1 MRNWLQSFALS
12 FCICLCGCETTDSTI
27 QNASSAKSEV
37 AYVHSYSKFS
47 FPKQIGKFQFVES
60 HEYDRDGK
68 DISVGYNSP
77 TPIAVTIY
85 VYPAAKN
92 FALLP
97 QPALQGVSESLIEH
111 ELKNREQE
119 ILHFHPNAHF
129 ISEDPCEIIQGN
141 SHFKGTKA
149 VYSMAY
155 KFGLSN
161 QDCLSELYIF
171 LIEPGV
177 MFVADNRQYVEYR
190 ITYPAVLKDQSEKEI
205 SSFLTQLTWPTK

>member
-1 MRNWLQSFALS
+1 MRNWLQSFALL

-27 QNASSAKSEV
+27 NIATSTKSGV

-77 TPIAVTIY
+77 TPIAATIY
-85 VYPAAKN
+85 VYPAVKN
-92 FALLP
+92 FTLLP
-97 QPALQGVSESLIEH
+97 QPTLQGVSEGLIEH

-119 ILHFHPNAHF
+119 ILHFHSDARF
-129 ISEDPCEIIQGN
+129 ISEEPYEIIQGN
-141 SHFKGTKA
+141 RHFKGKKA

-171 LIEPGV
+171 LIEPGL
-177 MFVADNRQYVEYR
+177 MFLVNDRQYVEYR
-190 ITYPAVLKDQSEKEI
+190 ITYPTTAKDEAPNEIVNFLSE
-205 SSFLTQLTWPTK
+205 LTWPTK